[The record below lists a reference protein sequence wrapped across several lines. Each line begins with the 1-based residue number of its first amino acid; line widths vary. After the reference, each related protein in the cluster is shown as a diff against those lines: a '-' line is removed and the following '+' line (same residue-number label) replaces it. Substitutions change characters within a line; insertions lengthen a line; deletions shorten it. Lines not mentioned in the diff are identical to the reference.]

1 MSFIAYVSAFL
12 NARAIIITNAAGG
25 NNKNFKVG
33 SIMMIKD
40 YLHWAVGCP
49 ENSNHKI
56 MKNYFY
62 IKLYSFTQ
70 GLDNGAT

>member
-49 ENSNHKI
+49 ENSN
-56 MKNYFY
+56 
-62 IKLYSFTQ
+62 KLKF
-70 GLDNGAT
+70 